1 MQRGSCNSVA
11 SPRICARPQTKSPA
25 QMLDFLN
32 ARTDMRRK
40 AGEIYGAIVTQARRP
55 DFYAGLGV
63 PDTPSGRYEMV
74 VVHLFLVLERLR
86 SAPGVDADLP
96 RLLVEAFIA
105 DMDDSLREMGTGDLS
120 VPKKVRRAATGLYER
135 SMAYKAALAA
145 GDMDA
150 LAAVLKE
157 HVYTDDTAAQFA
169 SLLAG
174 YVQAAAVTLAATD
187 AQRVAAASFEFA
199 AVPHSAVG
207 S

>member
-1 MQRGSCNSVA
+1 
-11 SPRICARPQTKSPA
+11 
-25 QMLDFLN
+25 MLDFFN
-32 ARTDMRRK
+32 ARTDMRRN

-55 DFYAGLGV
+55 AFYAGLGV

-86 SAPGVDADLP
+86 SAPGGGADLP

-105 DMDDSLREMGTGDLS
+105 DMDDSLREMGTGDLT

-145 GDMDA
+145 GDLEA

-157 HVYTDDTAAQFA
+157 HAYADADTHFA
-169 SLLAG
+169 PLLAS
-174 YVQAAAVTLAATD
+174 YVQAAAATLAAAD
-187 AQRVAAASFEFA
+187 ARQVAAGSFEFA
-199 AVPHSAVG
+199 AVPHAAVG

>member
-1 MQRGSCNSVA
+1 
-11 SPRICARPQTKSPA
+11 
-25 QMLDFLN
+25 MLDFFN

-55 DFYAGLGV
+55 AIYASLGV

-86 SAPGVDADLP
+86 SAPGGGADLP

-105 DMDDSLREMGTGDLS
+105 DMDDSLREMGTGDLT

-145 GDMDA
+145 GDADA
-150 LAAVLKE
+150 LAAVLTE
-157 HVYTDDTAAQFA
+157 HAYAGSDAQLA
-169 SLLAG
+169 SSLAR
-174 YVQAAAVTLAATD
+174 YVQAAAAALAATD
-187 AQRVAAASFEFA
+187 VGQVAAGSFEFA
-199 AVPHSAVG
+199 AAPHSAVR

>member
-1 MQRGSCNSVA
+1 
-11 SPRICARPQTKSPA
+11 
-25 QMLDFLN
+25 MLDFFN

-55 DFYAGLGV
+55 AFYAGLGV

-74 VVHLFLVLERLR
+74 VLHLFLVLERLR
-86 SAPGVDADLP
+86 SAPGGADLP

-105 DMDDSLREMGTGDLS
+105 DMDDSLREMGTGDLT

-145 GDMDA
+145 GDVDA
-150 LAAVLKE
+150 LAAVLTE
-157 HVYTDDTAAQFA
+157 HAYAGSDAQLA
-169 SLLAG
+169 SSLAR
-174 YVQAAAVTLAATD
+174 YVQAAAAALAATD
-187 AQRVAAASFEFA
+187 AGQVADGSFEFA
-199 AVPHSAVG
+199 AVPHSVVR